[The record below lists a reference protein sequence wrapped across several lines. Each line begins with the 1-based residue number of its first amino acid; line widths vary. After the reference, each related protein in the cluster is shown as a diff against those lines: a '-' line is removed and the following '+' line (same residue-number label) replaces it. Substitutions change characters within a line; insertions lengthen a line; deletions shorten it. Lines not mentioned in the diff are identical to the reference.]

1 MAMNPDIPP
10 SEPQVTLKDLL
21 RPIERPVRML
31 WLPILAVALLIW
43 IGSGFYIVG
52 PGEVGV
58 VRQFGKY
65 VSTTPP
71 GPNYHLPWPIQTAV
85 VVNMEAIRRA
95 EIGYVT
101 LEKAKVNRVAE
112 ESLMLT
118 GDENIVEAQVQ
129 VQYRVKDAP
138 QFVFKV
144 RDPEFA
150 LKAAA
155 EVAIRGVMGNTAI
168 DDALTVGRPIVESQT
183 KEFLQ
188 RLLDSYETGLH
199 VVEVKLLVVD
209 PPDEVKDA
217 FHEVVRAF
225 EDRERLVKEAE
236 GYREDVLPK
245 ARGDAQKEIL
255 AAEAY
260 KEQRTLRSQGDADR
274 FLKVLGEYKKA
285 EQVTRKRLYL
295 ETVEKVLK
303 PTRKYIIDGQAGG
316 NNLLQFLPIGGGE
329 APAETPRPPARPPA
343 GGGQ

>member
-1 MAMNPDIPP
+1 MAMNPDLPP
-10 SEPQVTLKDLL
+10 SQPQVTLKDLL
-21 RPIERPVRML
+21 RPIQGPMKRL
-31 WLPILAVALLIW
+31 WLPILAVVMLVW

-58 VRQFGKY
+58 VRQFGRY
-65 VSTTPP
+65 MSTTGP

-95 EIGYVT
+95 EIGYIT
-101 LEKAKVNRVAE
+101 RADDKSKVHRVSE

-129 VQYRVKDAP
+129 VQYRVKDAT
-138 QFVFKV
+138 QFEFKV

-168 DDALTVGRPIVESQT
+168 DDALTVGRPIVEAHT
-183 KEFLQ
+183 KDFLQ

-255 AAEAY
+255 AAEGY
-260 KEQRTLRSQGDADR
+260 KEQRVLRSQGEADR
-274 FLKVLGEYKKA
+274 FLNVLGEYKKA

-303 PTRKYIIDGQAGG
+303 PTKKYIIDGQAGG
-316 NNLLQFLPIGGGE
+316 SNNLLQFLPIGGGE
-329 APAETPRPPARPPA
+329 SPTPVSPSTR
-343 GGGQ
+343 GGQ